1 MAKPA
6 RQILV
11 VDDDPLVRKSLTRLL
26 SEAGFRVLVAANAED
41 ALALTEEHDFA
52 VAVVDK
58 NLGGELSGLDI
69 LAMIRARSSTL
80 VILHTGYPSTESAI
94 QALRS
99 GAFDYLSK
107 PTDHDLLVEKVRRA
121 AAVYEKEEHRAEL
134 FRNYETLFEVI
145 PGMVWFATD
154 EGTLKRVS
162 EQGANLLGYSAS
174 ELVGRSYLEILAP
187 ETKDPAAHWAFK
199 ERRTG
204 RRATQRKVVELQTRI
219 GERRIVELS
228 SAAAYDRSRPV
239 GETSY
244 RGTLAVG
251 WDITDN
257 VRMFEVL
264 QQSHKMDVLGRLA
277 GGVAHDFN
285 NLLSIILGNVELVLP
300 HVSDVAVAKKGLLE
314 IADAGQRGAALTRQL
329 LQFSRQETLK
339 LQPVDVA
346 AAVTNLRRMLTRLV
360 REDIE
365 LRLQVTGGELVAL
378 ADPGQLEQVI
388 VNLVANASDAMPEGG
403 TLTTSVERAEFDA
416 QDASDNPSVR
426 AGRFVMVA
434 VTDTGRGMSQEVV
447 DRLFEPF
454 FTTKEAEEGTGLGL
468 AIVYGIVRRANG
480 FIVVDSEIG
489 CGTTVKIYFPVGKAG
504 AQKLSSVPPPVDT
517 RGTEHVLLAED
528 DAIVRSVAYR
538 ILSEAGY
545 AVTDVGSGAEG
556 LAAWERIDK
565 PDLLVTD
572 VVMPGMNGVELSR
585 QLRERMPGL
594 PILYLSGH
602 LGDLAQNYD
611 LFSERAR
618 FLAKPLS
625 RVPFLAA
632 VRALLDGTHARD
644 GSGS

>member
-1 MAKPA
+1 MAQPA

-26 SEAGFRVLVAANAED
+26 SDAGFQVLVAANAED
-41 ALALTEEHDFA
+41 ALALTEEQDFA

-58 NLGGELSGLDI
+58 NLGGELNGLDI
-69 LAMIRARSSTL
+69 LARIRARYATL
-80 VILHTGYPSTESAI
+80 VILHTGYPSTDSAI

-121 AAVYEKEEHRAEL
+121 AAVYDKELHRAEL
-134 FRNYETLFEVI
+134 FRNYETLFEVV

-154 EGTLKRVS
+154 EGVLKRVS

-174 ELVGRSYLEILAP
+174 DLVGKSYLDILAP
-187 ETKDPAAHWAFK
+187 ETRDPGAHWAFK

-204 RRATQRKVVELQTRI
+204 RRATQRKIIELQTRA

-228 SAAAYDRSRPV
+228 AAAAYDQSRPV
-239 GETSY
+239 GEKSY

-300 HVSDVAVAKKGLLE
+300 HVSEVAAAKKGLLE
-314 IADAGQRGAALTRQL
+314 VADAGQRGAALTRQL
-329 LQFSRQETLK
+329 LQFSRQEAVR

-346 AAVTNLRRMLTRLV
+346 AVVTNLRRMLARLV

-365 LRLQVTGGELVAL
+365 LRLDVLGDELIAL

-388 VNLVANASDAMPEGG
+388 VNLVANASDAMPGG
-403 TLTTSVERAEFDA
+403 GALTTRVESVEFDA

-426 AGRFVMVA
+426 AGRFVMIA

-454 FTTKEAEEGTGLGL
+454 FTTKDAEEGTGLGL
-468 AIVYGIVRRANG
+468 AIVYGIVCQAHG

-489 CGTTVKIYFPVGKAG
+489 CGTTVKVYLPVGKVG
-504 AQKLSSVPPPVDT
+504 ARPPSSAPPPGDLS
-517 RGTEHVLLAED
+517 GTEHVLLAED
-528 DAIVRSVAYR
+528 DAIVRSVAHR

-545 AVTDVGSGAEG
+545 AVTEVATGTEG
-556 LAAWERIDK
+556 LAARERIDEL
-565 PDLLVTD
+565 DLLVTD

-585 QLRERMPGL
+585 RLRERDPDL
-594 PILYLSGH
+594 PVLYLSGY
-602 LGDLAQNYD
+602 LGDLTENYGLLID
-611 LFSERAR
+611 RAR

-632 VRALLDGTHARD
+632 VRTLLDAS
-644 GSGS
+644 SGAG

>member
-1 MAKPA
+1 MAQPA

-26 SEAGFRVLVAANAED
+26 SEAGFSVLVAANAEE
-41 ALALTEEHDFA
+41 ALALAEEQDFA

-58 NLGGELSGLDI
+58 NLGGELNGIDI
-69 LAMIRARSSTL
+69 LARIRTQYPTL
-80 VILHTGYPSTESAI
+80 VILHTGYPSTDSAI

-121 AAVYEKEEHRAEL
+121 AAVYEKEVHRAEL

-154 EGTLKRVS
+154 EGVLKRVS
-162 EQGANLLGYSAS
+162 EQGASLLGYSARD
-174 ELVGRSYLEILAP
+174 LVGKSYLEILAP
-187 ETKDPAAHWAFK
+187 GTRDPGAHWAFK

-204 RRATQRKVVELQTRI
+204 RRATQHKVVELQTRT
-219 GERRIVELS
+219 GQRRIVELS
-228 SAAAYDRSRPV
+228 SAAAYDQNRPV
-239 GETSY
+239 GEKSY

-300 HVSDVAVAKKGLLE
+300 HVSEVAAAKKGLLE
-314 IADAGQRGAALTRQL
+314 IADAGRRGASLTRQL
-329 LQFSRQETLK
+329 LQFSRQEALK
-339 LQPVDVA
+339 LQPVDVGA
-346 AAVTNLRRMLTRLV
+346 LVSNLRRMLTRLV
-360 REDIE
+360 REDID
-365 LRLQVTGGELVAL
+365 LRLDVTGVDLIAL

-388 VNLVANASDAMPEGG
+388 VNLVANASDAMPGGG
-403 TLTTSVERAEFDA
+403 TLTTCVEVVEFDA

-426 AGRFVMVA
+426 AGKFVMIG

-447 DRLFEPF
+447 ERLFEPF

-468 AIVYGIVRRANG
+468 AIVYGIVRQANG

-489 CGTTVKIYFPVGKAG
+489 CGTTVKIYLPVGKVG
-504 AQKLSSVPPPVDT
+504 ADKPSTAPPVEDCC
-517 RGTEHVLLAED
+517 GTEHLLLAED
-528 DAIVRSVAYR
+528 DVIVRSVVHR
-538 ILSEAGY
+538 ILSGAGY
-545 AVTDVGSGAEG
+545 TVTEVGTGTEG
-556 LAAWERIDK
+556 LAAWERIEK
-565 PDLLVTD
+565 VDLLVTD

-585 QLRERMPGL
+585 RLRDRDPNL
-594 PILYLSGH
+594 PILYLSGY
-602 LGDLAQNYD
+602 LGDLTQRYD
-611 LFSERAR
+611 LLVERAG
-618 FLAKPLS
+618 FLPKPLG
-625 RVPFLAA
+625 RAPLLCA
-632 VRALLDGTHARD
+632 VRTLLDAAD
-644 GSGS
+644 S